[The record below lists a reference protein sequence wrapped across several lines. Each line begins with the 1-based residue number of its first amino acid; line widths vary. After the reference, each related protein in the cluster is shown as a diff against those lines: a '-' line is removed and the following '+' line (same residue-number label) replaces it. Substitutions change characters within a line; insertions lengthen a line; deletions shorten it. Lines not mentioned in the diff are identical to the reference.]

1 MNPLN
6 WDGPTFL
13 VFYGLALIV
22 AIPLAWIIGRIAR
35 PAGRTQVLS
44 DADSLAYL
52 AGRDGRF
59 AEGVASRLMASGAIA
74 VEGREFRR
82 GAGDARAAGDRA
94 VLALPSPFGWKD
106 VVAALKPEGA
116 ALERRLVANGLL
128 LDSSERRRL
137 ALIATSPF
145 LLLLL
150 VGALK
155 LVVGFS
161 RGAPVFFLVVLLF
174 ITFVLAMMRWAM
186 VSDKTSAG
194 RAALKAARRQHDRL
208 RRAPTARETDLAV
221 ALFGTTVLAGSAF
234 AAFHLMRAPSDSGGW
249 AGDSNSSSSSGCSS
263 GGDSG
268 CGSSGCGGCGGGGD

>member
-22 AIPLAWIIGRIAR
+22 AIPLAWILGRIAR
-35 PAGRTQVLS
+35 PGGRTQALN

-59 AEGVASRLMASGAIA
+59 AEGVASRLMASGAIE

-82 GAGDARAAGDRA
+82 GSGVSLALSDRA

-106 VVAALKPEGA
+106 IVAALKPEGA

-128 LDSSERRRL
+128 LDSGERRRL

-150 VGALK
+150 IGGLK

-186 VSDKTSAG
+186 VSDKTGAG

-234 AAFHLMRAPSDSGGW
+234 AAFHQLRTPADSGGW
-249 AGDSNSSSSSGCSS
+249 SSDSSSSSSGCS